1 MGQYLTES
9 ERWALWD
16 VEDIPAGPAAMAW
29 EPPELKAE
37 RYRRALEGILS
48 CSANDRTVW
57 LLQSVAATA
66 LGYDALAAEL
76 LRQVQAPP

>member
-1 MGQYLTES
+1 MGYFLTDDEK
-9 ERWALWD
+9 RALWD
-16 VEDIPAGPAAMAW
+16 VEDIPAGPAATAW

-57 LLQSVAATA
+57 LLQSVAAQA
-66 LGYDALAAEL
+66 LGYDALADDL
-76 LRQVQAPP
+76 LRRVQAPL